1 MNRDVRK
8 LTISQEQYVKTILEQ
23 HGMADCKPAKTPIA
37 ANQQLPTLTEAEV
50 DITDYQRCIRSLM
63 YLMICTRPDI
73 AYSVGVLSRHV
84 ACPGKTHM
92 QAVKRIFRYL
102 RGTSHYK
109 LEFQSNDSTPSSLK
123 AFVDSDWA
131 GDRVDRKSISG
142 FVMLDQ
148 GAVSWGSKKQTS
160 VSPST
165 VEAEF
170 VAASTAVRKMPWHR
184 LLFHP
189 LT

>member
-1 MNRDVRK
+1 
-8 LTISQEQYVKTILEQ
+8 
-23 HGMADCKPAKTPIA
+23 
-37 ANQQLPTLTEAEV
+37 
-50 DITDYQRCIRSLM
+50 M
-63 YLMICTRPDI
+63 YLMICTRSDI

-102 RGTSHYK
+102 HGTSHYK

-142 FVMLDQ
+142 FIVMLDQ
-148 GAVSWGSKKQTS
+148 GAVSWGSKKQIS
-160 VSPST
+160 VSLST

-170 VAASTAVRKMPWHR
+170 VTASTAVREI
-184 LLFHP
+184 L
-189 LT
+189 